1 MLCEV
6 IMFKSVTAGTALTLA
21 LTALG
26 LAGCASHAT
35 RGETEERVDA
45 ARTTLSNFMRDP
57 DLTWFRAHVGE
68 ARAVMISPRILQA
81 GLIVG
86 GSGGAAL
93 VIAHDRSGTGWNGPA
108 FYRMATGSFGLQA
121 GAQASEMV
129 ALIMTDKA
137 LNSLLSTSFKIGGD
151 VSVAAGPIGV
161 GAAAPVTA
169 DMIVYTRS
177 KGLYGG
183 VNMDG
188 TVITVDQGRNE
199 AYYGRAA
206 TPVDILV
213 THSVSNPYG
222 ASLARMVS
230 HAVAEGR

>member
-1 MLCEV
+1 
-6 IMFKSVTAGTALTLA
+6 MFKSVTAGTALTLA

-35 RGETEERVDA
+35 RGETEQHVDA
-45 ARTTLSNFMRDP
+45 ARTTLSDFMRDP
-57 DLTWFRAHVGE
+57 DLTWFRDHVG
-68 ARAVMISPRILQA
+68 AAKAVMISPRILQA

-93 VIAHDRSGTGWNGPA
+93 VIAHDRSGTSWNGPA
-108 FYRMATGSFGLQA
+108 FYRMATGSLGLQA

>member
-1 MLCEV
+1 
-6 IMFKSVTAGTALTLA
+6 MFKSVTAGTALTLA

-26 LAGCASHAT
+26 LAGCASHPT
-35 RGETEERVDA
+35 KGDTEERVDA

-57 DLTWFRAHVGE
+57 DMTWFRNHVGD
-68 ARAVMISPRILQA
+68 AKAVMISPRILQA

-86 GSGGAAL
+86 GAGGSAL
-93 VIAHDRSGTGWNGPA
+93 VIAHNRSGTGWNGPA
-108 FYRMATGSFGLQA
+108 FYRMATGSLGLQA
-121 GAQASEMV
+121 GAQESEMV

-137 LNSLLSTSFKIGGD
+137 LNSLLSTSIKIGGD

-188 TVITVDQGRNE
+188 TVISVDQGRNE

-213 THSVSNPYG
+213 TRSVSNPYG
-222 ASLARMVS
+222 ASLVRMVS

>member
-1 MLCEV
+1 
-6 IMFKSVTAGTALTLA
+6 MFKSITAGTALTLA

-57 DLTWFRAHVGE
+57 DMTWFRDHVGD
-68 ARAVMISPRILQA
+68 AKAVMISPRILQA

-86 GSGGAAL
+86 GSGGLAL
-93 VIAHDRSGTGWNGPA
+93 VIAHKRSGTGWNGPA
-108 FYRMATGSFGLQA
+108 FYRMATGSLGLQA
-121 GAQASEMV
+121 GAQESEMV

-161 GAAAPVTA
+161 GTAAPVTA

-222 ASLARMVS
+222 ASLVRMVS
-230 HAVAEGR
+230 HAIAEGR